1 MPRHAAAGSVSAE
14 RKRTA
19 GVLHAGTENQIVQ
32 LDRGFKNRL
41 NGQSKRIETD
51 QQGQTE
57 KGRMNVKL
65 YEGNIG
71 ETYTV
76 RTVMIDEA
84 ITRRLEALGVN
95 ERTQISVLNKKK
107 SGTMIIKVRGTRL
120 ALGRKITGGIEVE
133 TAAGGKEAEKA

>member
-1 MPRHAAAGSVSAE
+1 MQ
-14 RKRTA
+14 T
-19 GVLHAGTENQIVQ
+19 
-32 LDRGFKNRL
+32 DR
-41 NGQSKRIETD
+41 
-51 QQGQTE
+51 
-57 KGRMNVKL
+57 KGRIVLKL

-133 TAAGGKEAEKA
+133 PAAGGKEAEKA